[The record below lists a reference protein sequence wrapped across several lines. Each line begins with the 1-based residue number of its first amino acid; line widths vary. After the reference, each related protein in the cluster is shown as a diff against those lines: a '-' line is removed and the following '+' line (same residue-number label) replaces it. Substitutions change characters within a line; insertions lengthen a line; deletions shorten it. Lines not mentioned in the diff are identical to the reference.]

1 MDEVTVDLIY
11 QLPVGSEGAVTMG
24 GLHLEECTYLLRDD
38 LLSCICQGRLR
49 VVVTLDEEP
58 IVVSALRLLDDLSQQ
73 TTVSRD
79 VAGSQRIGS
88 SGL

>member
-11 QLPVGSEGAVTMG
+11 LLPVGGEGAVTMG
-24 GLHLEECTYLLRDD
+24 GLAVKESAYLLWYD

-58 IVVSALRLLDDLSQQ
+58 IVVSALRLLNNLSQ
-73 TTVSRD
+73 
-79 VAGSQRIGS
+79 
-88 SGL
+88 